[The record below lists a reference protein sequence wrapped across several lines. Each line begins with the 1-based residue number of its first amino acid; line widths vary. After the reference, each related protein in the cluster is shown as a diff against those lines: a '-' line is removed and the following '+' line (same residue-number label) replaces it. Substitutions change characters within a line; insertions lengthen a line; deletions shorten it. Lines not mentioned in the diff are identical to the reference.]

1 VYCGVFGGFKAIF
14 LGKGSSTTTLT
25 VRNPQGED
33 SVELFVAF
41 DWWYDAGV
49 WYHADGSGTP
59 PSSEIEF
66 TSFDTTD
73 GEPAPDWLTENMV
86 QDELEKADL
95 DIPN

>member
-1 VYCGVFGGFKAIF
+1 MS
-14 LGKGSSTTTLT
+14 KGSSTTTLT

-49 WYHADGSGTP
+49 MYHADGSGTP
-59 PSSEIEF
+59 P
-66 TSFDTTD
+66 D
-73 GEPAPDWLTENMV
+73 GGVEMTGYGTLDGQEEVPDWVTDDMV
-86 QDELEKADL
+86 QEALEKADI

>member
-1 VYCGVFGGFKAIF
+1 MS
-14 LGKGSSTTTLT
+14 KGSSTTTLT

-49 WYHADGSGTP
+49 WRYPDGSGQP
-59 PSSEIEF
+59 P
-66 TSFDTTD
+66 D
-73 GEPAPDWLTENMV
+73 GGVEMTGYGTLDGQEEVPDWVTDEMV
-86 QDELEKADL
+86 QDALEAADL

>member
-1 VYCGVFGGFKAIF
+1 MS
-14 LGKGSSTTTLT
+14 KGSSTTTLT

-33 SVELFVAF
+33 EVQLEVTF

-49 WYHADGSGTP
+49 WRYPDGSGTP
-59 PSSEIEF
+59 PDGGVEM

-73 GEPAPDWLTENMV
+73 GEPAPDWLTEDMV
-86 QDELEKADL
+86 QDALEAADL